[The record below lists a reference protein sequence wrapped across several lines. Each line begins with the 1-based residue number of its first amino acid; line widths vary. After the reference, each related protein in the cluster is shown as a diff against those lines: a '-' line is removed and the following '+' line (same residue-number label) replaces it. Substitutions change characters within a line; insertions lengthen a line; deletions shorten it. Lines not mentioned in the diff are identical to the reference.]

1 MKFTITRINRKKKLM
16 VSTKTIDSF
25 LERIAKDDAKQSVA
39 KFRMSVPLM
48 EGDYQY
54 YKGIGEWQHVYPA
67 AEFCKDESG
76 NLIFLKSNGLVMLH
90 FINLMTKQEKDAAKT
105 AASLLPMT
113 FAAIEGADGRSLIVL
128 VSISNEEGK
137 IPTKEADAE
146 LLYQSAYEQV
156 KTLYQS
162 QVHATIKP
170 EKPSLES
177 NFMLTL
183 DASPY
188 YNNKAVAM
196 RIASNQFA
204 VATAP
209 KSIDDLKVYD
219 DYEFLYRK
227 ASEETMTEMNKANI
241 SWKNDNDRFLASLSA
256 IASKLCVMGLSEEET
271 FVHIRRNNWSKV
283 AEEQL
288 RQIVGTAY
296 DSHSKD
302 KRMEKSASARKG
314 RADILQMINYLES
327 RYQFRYNTVMKYTE
341 YRPNNSWIGDF
352 KPVDAR
358 VQKSM
363 TLAVQ
368 IADIHV
374 SIKDVRNF
382 LESDRIRNYSP
393 IEFYL
398 YDCLGKW
405 DGKDRIRAL
414 ARTVPTNNPHWE
426 DWFYT
431 WFLGMVDQWRGVY
444 RKQYGNSTMP
454 LLISKQGYNKSTFC
468 RRLIP
473 SELSW
478 GFTDN
483 MILSEKRQ
491 VLQAM
496 SQFLLIN
503 LDEFN
508 QISPQ
513 VQQGFLKNLLQ
524 LPTVKIKPP
533 YGSHVEE
540 FPRLASFIAT
550 SNMTD
555 ILSDPSGN
563 RRFLGV
569 ELTCPIDVSV
579 RLNYEQL
586 YAQAMAALDNGEK
599 SYFDAE
605 QTALIMQSNQQF
617 QQSSITKQCFME
629 LFEPTMDEKRGE
641 YMTATAIFDVLK
653 QKFGSSLKITTL
665 QKFGRELMNID
676 GINKKR
682 TRYGTEYLVIR
693 RDNTS
698 N

>member
-1 MKFTITRINRKKKLM
+1 M

-25 LERIAKDDAKQSVA
+25 LERIAKDDSKQSVA
-39 KFRMSVPLM
+39 NFRMSVPLM
-48 EGDYQY
+48 EGDYQF
-54 YKGIGEWQHVYPA
+54 YKGIKEWQHVYPA
-67 AEFCKDESG
+67 AEFGKDESD
-76 NLIFLKSNGLVMLH
+76 NLVFKKSNGLLMLH
-90 FINLMTKQEKDAAKT
+90 FIHLMTDQEMVAARK

-113 FAAIEGADGRSLIVL
+113 FAAITGADGRSLIVL
-128 VSISNEEGK
+128 VCICDEEGK
-137 IPTKEADAE
+137 IPEKEADAE
-146 LLYQSAYEQV
+146 LLYQCAYEQV
-156 KTLYQS
+156 KSLYLS
-162 QVHATIKP
+162 QIQAELKEKKPTIK
-170 EKPSLES
+170 S

-183 DASPY
+183 DPSPY
-188 YNNKAVAM
+188 YNSKAVAM
-196 RIASNQFA
+196 RISRNSPTKAA
-204 VATAP
+204 VP
-209 KSIDDLKVYD
+209 KAVDDLKAYN

-227 ASEETMTEMNKANI
+227 AAKEAAEEMTEAKMNWTNE
-241 SWKNDNDRFLASLSA
+241 NDQLLARLSA
-256 IASKLCVMGLSEEET
+256 IAAKLCHMGLTEEEA
-271 FVHIRRNNWSKV
+271 FIHIRRNNWYEV

-288 RQIVGTAY
+288 RQVVGSAY
-296 DSHSKD
+296 ATHSKD
-302 KRMEKSASARKG
+302 KKSKSAAAGKG
-314 RADILQMINYLES
+314 RTDILQMINYLES
-327 RYQFRYNTVMKYTE
+327 RYQFRYNTVMKFTE
-341 YRPNNSWIGDF
+341 YRPNNSWVGDF

-363 TLAVQ
+363 TLDVQ

-382 LESDRIRNYSP
+382 LESDRIKNYSP
-393 IEFYL
+393 IESYL

-414 ARTVPTNNPHWE
+414 ARTVPTKNPHWE

-473 SELSW
+473 NELSW

-533 YGSHVEE
+533 YGSHVQE

-555 ILSDPSGN
+555 ILADPSGN

-569 ELTCPIDVSV
+569 ELTGPIEVSG

-586 YAQAMAALDNGEK
+586 YAQAMQALEQGEK
-599 SYFDAE
+599 SYFDAAE
-605 QTALIMQSNQQF
+605 TAVIMQSNRQF
-617 QQSSITKQCFME
+617 EQVSPIKQCFLE
-629 LFEPTMDEKRGE
+629 VFEPTNDVEKGE
-641 YMTATAIFDVLK
+641 YLMAAAIFDVLK
-653 QKFGSSLKITTL
+653 QKFGSSLQVSSL
-665 QKFGRELMNID
+665 QKFGRELQNIE
-676 GINKKR
+676 GLTSKK
-682 TRYGTEYLVIR
+682 TRFGTEYLVVR
-693 RDNTS
+693 K
-698 N
+698 